1 MPLPRLAYL
10 LAALA
15 CLLTA
20 SAQDRAAMAEEADH
34 VTISHDDARTFRIAR
49 PNGPAVRITFLSATA
64 FRVHVLTDDD
74 VAPPLD
80 YMRVKSD
87 ASYSVVPVLVE
98 TARDRVRFT
107 TSAIELRLSGQYRV
121 ISLDARAGAV
131 KLIENW
137 KIEVPARSALLDLR
151 PGEHI
156 YGFGDKRAALDQR
169 GQRIEMIN
177 KDAYASEG
185 NDSYKSIPF
194 YMSSAGY

>member
-1 MPLPRLAYL
+1 
-10 LAALA
+10 
-15 CLLTA
+15 
-20 SAQDRAAMAEEADH
+20 
-34 VTISHDDARTFRIAR
+34 DARTFRITR
-49 PNGPAVRITFLSATA
+49 PNAAAVRITFLSATA

-74 VAPPLD
+74 ATPPME

-87 ASYSVVPVLVE
+87 AAYPAVPVQVE
-98 TARDRVRFT
+98 TAQDRARFT
-107 TSAIELRLSGQYRV
+107 TSAIELSLSGQYRV
-121 ISLDARAGAV
+121 LSLNARTGATL
-131 KLIENW
+131 LIENW
-137 KIEVPARSALLDLR
+137 KIDMPARSALLDLR